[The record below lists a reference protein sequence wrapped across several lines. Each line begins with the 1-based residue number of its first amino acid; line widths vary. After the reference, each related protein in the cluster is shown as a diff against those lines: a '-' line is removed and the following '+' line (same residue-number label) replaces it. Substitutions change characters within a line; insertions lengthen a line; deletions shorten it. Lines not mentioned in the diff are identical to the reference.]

1 MEASA
6 PSQAGPGGPRSRAP
20 FLLLTLLAGA
30 LNAISF
36 LALGGVFVSVM
47 TANLALVGI
56 AAGGSDPSLAVN
68 SVVALAGYIAG
79 VLLGARYR
87 ERRERESRPALRGL
101 LGGEMLLLCGV
112 LAGWFAA
119 DGSPPAALRTV
130 LLGAAALAMGCQ
142 SATIRATAPPGVS
155 TTYMTG
161 LLTAVLTDVLARRR
175 PDWSRTALLLAIP
188 AGAALGTL
196 AVGTARTAAPLLPV
210 VLLAAVL
217 VLPTDRLDP
226 PGRPDH

>member
-1 MEASA
+1 METPVSSPAK
-6 PSQAGPGGPRSRAP
+6 PEGPRSRAQ
-20 FLLLTLLAGA
+20 FLMLTLLTGA

-56 AAGGSDPSLAVN
+56 AVGGSDPDLARNSL
-68 SVVALAGYIAG
+68 VALAGYVTG

-87 ERRERESRPALRGL
+87 ERCEHRNRTGVRAL
-101 LGGEMLLLCGV
+101 LGGELLLLCGV
-112 LAGWFAA
+112 LAGWLVT
-119 DGSPPAALRTV
+119 DGSPPAHLRTV
-130 LLGAAALAMGCQ
+130 LLGTAALAMGCQ
-142 SATIRATAPPGVS
+142 SAAVRAAAPPGVS

-175 PDWSRTALLLAIP
+175 TDWGRAALLAAIP

-196 AVGTARTAAPLLPV
+196 VVGTARTAAPLLPV

-217 VLPTDRLDP
+217 ALSGAN
-226 PGRPDH
+226 PG